1 MNDYENVGTI
11 MDSSSAHCSYFGHR
25 FFIRTPI
32 WVNQS
37 LKNPG
42 NRDLQ
47 FLCCNVLQI
56 MQLWGRYELWKADVS
71 YGNIYKPRF
80 VSLPLYRS
88 KYYIFI
94 ISPAT
99 KLTFYCWKREPP
111 WLLDLE
117 TSILIRQPKFYST
130 TSQSWLELEWFVRDL
145 LFIQTLE
152 PWVLA
157 SCIRAFSAHFIHSR
171 VTSRLFYKG
180 SPVGAFVLTLHELA
194 VWLPVCYKGSSVHKL
209 YSFLLG

>member
-1 MNDYENVGTI
+1 MNVTTSKSISTLHKLSEKWSYAEIGHSSAEIRQFEDCWKLCWAENVERLANSWTISYFWTNRWTISIRSERLLSGRLEIRIWVLKWYNYPLNDYENVGTI
-11 MDSSSAHCSYFGHR
+11 MESSSAHCSYFGHR

-47 FLCCNVLQI
+47 FLCCNFLQI

-88 KYYIFI
+88 KY
-94 ISPAT
+94 
-99 KLTFYCWKREPP
+99 
-111 WLLDLE
+111 
-117 TSILIRQPKFYST
+117 
-130 TSQSWLELEWFVRDL
+130 
-145 LFIQTLE
+145 
-152 PWVLA
+152 
-157 SCIRAFSAHFIHSR
+157 
-171 VTSRLFYKG
+171 
-180 SPVGAFVLTLHELA
+180 
-194 VWLPVCYKGSSVHKL
+194 
-209 YSFLLG
+209 

>member
-1 MNDYENVGTI
+1 MSCGRQTSVMVTFINLDLFLSLYIEANI
-11 MDSSSAHCSYFGHR
+11 R
-25 FFIRTPI
+25 FSI
-32 WVNQS
+32 
-37 LKNPG
+37 
-42 NRDLQ
+42 D
-47 FLCCNVLQI
+47 
-56 MQLWGRYELWKADVS
+56 
-71 YGNIYKPRF
+71 
-80 VSLPLYRS
+80 
-88 KYYIFI
+88 
-94 ISPAT
+94 SPAT
-99 KLTFYCWKREPP
+99 KLIFLCWKREPP

-194 VWLPVCYKGSSVHKL
+194 VWLPVCYKGSSVNKL